1 MFPGVTSL
9 ALVSA
14 CCQHLS
20 FLCRL
25 SARVSLVDLLVSGL
39 FLLSVLA
46 CLRWTKILFSQQQQQ
61 QVALAFAPSPRKYC
75 SATALRLLVAVFSPR
90 IDSFS
95 SSLHFCIALEVFNS
109 CSFLDCLV
117 LRTCCQVSVFVQVEV
132 CCWRPEKKMDPYGP
146 PRKRP
151 RPDQT
156 AAAHNGVNGHGL
168 GVTQAPGDH
177 DSKFSK
183 SRRSC
188 EAFDI
193 VVILCWL
200 SVVAYVLSVRTNKP
214 LFSPPFAELINGTKF
229 GVGQL

>member
-9 ALVSA
+9 SLVSA

-20 FLCRL
+20 FLYRL
-25 SARVSLVDLLVSGL
+25 IARVSLVDLLVSDL
-39 FLLSVLA
+39 FLLSVFA
-46 CLRWTKILFSQQQQQ
+46 CLRWTKILFSQQQ
-61 QVALAFAPSPRKYC
+61 VALVFAPSPRKYC

-95 SSLHFCIALEVFNS
+95 SSLRFCIALEVFNS

-117 LRTCCQVSVFVQVEV
+117 PRTCCQVSVFAQVEV

-156 AAAHNGVNGHGL
+156 TAAHNGVNGHGL

-188 EAFDI
+188 ETFDV

-214 LFSPPFAELINGTKF
+214 LFSPPVAELINGTKF